1 MIYMPKGLT
10 IATTLAFVATM
21 ALPRLAL
28 AEPDASTVVARVNDQ
43 DITLGHVIVATAT
56 LPQQYKQLPP
66 DVLYN
71 AIVDQLIQQTALAD
85 AYQGNPP
92 RHVQLSLDNERRS
105 LIAAAEIENIM
116 ADAVTEDDI
125 KAAYDAK
132 YADGFGGDEFN
143 ASHIL
148 VETEDEAKAIKEELD
163 NGADFATVAKEKST
177 GPSGPNGGELGWFG
191 MGAMV
196 PEFETAVVALE
207 PETVSDPV
215 QTQFGWHVIRLN
227 EKRKAEAPA
236 FEDVQAELGEELR
249 KQAVEDRI
257 EALTAQ
263 ATIERPEV
271 EGLSPDVINNLDLIR
286 N

>member
-1 MIYMPKGLT
+1 
-10 IATTLAFVATM
+10 
-21 ALPRLAL
+21 
-28 AEPDASTVVARVNDQ
+28 
-43 DITLGHVIVATAT
+43 
-56 LPQQYKQLPP
+56 
-66 DVLYN
+66 
-71 AIVDQLIQQTALAD
+71 
-85 AYQGNPP
+85 
-92 RHVQLSLDNERRS
+92 RRS

-116 ADAVTEDDI
+116 ADAVTDADI

-148 VETEDEAKAIKEELD
+148 VESEEEAKAIKGELD

-227 EKRKAEAPA
+227 EKRKSEAPA
-236 FEDVQAELGEELR
+236 LAEVEGQLGEELR
-249 KQAVEDRI
+249 KQAVQDRI
-257 EALTAQ
+257 ELLTRE

-271 EGLSPDVINNLDLIR
+271 EGLSPEIINNLDLIR